1 MCILCLMGK
10 KLALLV
16 CGTRESTPGRR
27 SHDFCKEVRMG
38 HHQAVGDKG
47 AGQGNGMRR
56 RSLLFME
63 RITRGFLRRGVRGRR
78 WSGFGGLIRVILG
91 VRVGRG
97 VSRRNEEAGNEE
109 DEQREC
115 GEKVVEMGK
124 RTRKR

>member
-1 MCILCLMGK
+1 
-10 KLALLV
+10 
-16 CGTRESTPGRR
+16 
-27 SHDFCKEVRMG
+27 
-38 HHQAVGDKG
+38 
-47 AGQGNGMRR
+47 
-56 RSLLFME
+56 
-63 RITRGFLRRGVRGRR
+63 
-78 WSGFGGLIRVILG
+78 LIRVILG